1 MRKDYKTSDLRNV
14 CIAGS
19 NSTGKTSLS
28 EAILYQTDVI
38 TRLGSVPEGNTVCD
52 YNKDEIERS
61 ISINLAVVCLEYRD
75 KKINLIDMPGYSDF
89 IGEVMS
95 GIRVVEGAV
104 FVISADTGI
113 DAMAEDVWE
122 NLSRQKKPTLIFINK
137 LDKENIDFENI
148 LAGIESKLGIK
159 TTLVTYPA
167 RTGAE
172 IDSYVDLI
180 KMKKI
185 TVSTSTK
192 DKTVEESPVEKNTN
206 IDRYRDKLID
216 SIASV
221 DDTLTEKYLEGR
233 EINEN
238 ELVKG
243 LKTGFSEMKLLPV
256 MCGAGTRSVGIT
268 SLLDFIAEY
277 FPPPVLMSQQNNKSA
292 GLVFKTV
299 NEPGMG
305 QMNFVRV
312 FSGQLNSGMDM
323 YNVTRQVRERT
334 GQLCFL
340 QGKKR
345 IETQSIIAGDMG
357 AMIKLKETKTNDI
370 VAEGKMDTQ
379 ELKDFQPVNFP
390 KTVLDMAVYSK
401 SKSEEDKVGNALA
414 AIVLEDQTIK
424 FNYNPD
430 TKEMIVSGMGNLQLE
445 VMLSRIKSRY
455 GVDIE
460 LRQARI
466 PYKETVRGTAE
477 VQGKYKRQSG
487 GRGQYGDCWLRIEA
501 QERGK
506 GYEFVDKIFGGAI
519 PKNYVPSVEKGVVGA
534 MAEGVIAGYPLTD
547 IRVTVFDGSYHEVD
561 SSDMAFKIAA
571 AMALRKGVTS
581 AKPCVIEPIM
591 NVEVVVPEEYLGSI
605 MGDLNSRRGRV
616 LGMDK
621 VGKKNLVKAQVPA
634 GEISNYA
641 IDLRSI
647 TRGYGKFSVSFS
659 HYEELPQN
667 IAQTLIEKH
676 QKSGQE

>member
-591 NVEVVVPEEYLGSI
+591 NVEVAVPEEYLGSI

-659 HYEELPQN
+659 HYEELPQK

>member
-534 MAEGVIAGYPLTD
+534 MAEGVIAGYPVTE

>member
-1 MRKDYKTSDLRNV
+1 
-14 CIAGS
+14 
-19 NSTGKTSLS
+19 
-28 EAILYQTDVI
+28 
-38 TRLGSVPEGNTVCD
+38 
-52 YNKDEIERS
+52 
-61 ISINLAVVCLEYRD
+61 
-75 KKINLIDMPGYSDF
+75 
-89 IGEVMS
+89 MS

-591 NVEVVVPEEYLGSI
+591 NVEVAVPEEYLGSI